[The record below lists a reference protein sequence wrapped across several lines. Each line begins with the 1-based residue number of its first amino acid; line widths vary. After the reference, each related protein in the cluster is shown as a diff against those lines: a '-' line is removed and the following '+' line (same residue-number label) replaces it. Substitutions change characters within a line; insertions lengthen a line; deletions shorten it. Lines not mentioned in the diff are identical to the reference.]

1 MYVIIDL
8 AAGQGIRSSF
18 HRQAMNENYMEL
30 NEVIEVHKCFSIQYV
45 WHWNFLTS
53 INFVII
59 FNLKS
64 ILIQLLAFFPIL
76 TEIQK

>member
-45 WHWNFLTS
+45 SH
-53 INFVII
+53 
-59 FNLKS
+59 
-64 ILIQLLAFFPIL
+64 
-76 TEIQK
+76 